1 MPKRETKRQ
10 RELRHSAIYG
20 GYMGDKNPKK
30 PIAGF
35 RQKPIILK
43 VDKKHRRKPK
53 NAPNLISAYYPTRDG
68 VNTSK

>member
-43 VDKKHRRKPK
+43 VDKK
-53 NAPNLISAYYPTRDG
+53 
-68 VNTSK
+68 TS